1 MPIED
6 VDISRKIKDSE
17 LAEKVRAVAEKDLK
31 VAAKVVEDLK
41 DRDAKIFGLVCLYN
55 FSKDRKFLDDALAIA
70 ENDDDFLRIVEYS
83 EDVSELSDVPL
94 RIKSRYKRD
103 VAYSIL
109 LEKTGDMNIAS
120 KIRDLRI
127 LSASMKRVA
136 LRKTY
141 PENLS
146 TARMIPEP
154 YYRALA
160 LIEISKKDNIDLR
173 EEIDDAVQQ
182 IKNQALQRRLR
193 EKY

>member
-17 LAEKVRAVAEKDLK
+17 LAEKVRAVAEKDLN
-31 VAAKVVEDLK
+31 VAAKVVESLK

-83 EDVSELSDVPL
+83 EDVSELSDVPPK
-94 RIKSRYKRD
+94 IKSRYKRD

-109 LEKTGDMNIAS
+109 LEKTGDMNLVS

-127 LSASMKRVA
+127 LSASMKRIV
-136 LRKTY
+136 LKKPY

-146 TARMIPEP
+146 IARMIPEP

-160 LIEISKKDNIDLR
+160 LIGISEKEKVDLKAEINN
-173 EEIDDAVQQ
+173 AVEQ
-182 IKNQALQRRLR
+182 IKNPALRRRLR

>member
-17 LAEKVRAVAEKDLK
+17 LAEKVRAVAEKDLN
-31 VAAKVVEDLK
+31 VAAKVVESLK

-83 EDVSELSDVPL
+83 EDVSELSDVPPK
-94 RIKSRYKRD
+94 IKSRYKRD

-109 LEKTGDMNIAS
+109 LEKTGDMNLVS

-127 LSASMKRVA
+127 LSASMKRIV
-136 LRKTY
+136 LKKPY

-146 TARMIPEP
+146 IARMIPEP

-160 LIEISKKDNIDLR
+160 LIGISEKEKVDLKTEIN
-173 EEIDDAVQQ
+173 DAVEQ
-182 IKNQALQRRLR
+182 IKNPALRRRLR

>member
-17 LAEKVRAVAEKDLK
+17 LAEKVRVVAEKDLN
-31 VAAKVVEDLK
+31 VAAKVVEGLK

-83 EDVSELSDVPL
+83 KDVSELSDVPPK
-94 RIKSRYKRD
+94 IKSRYKRD

-109 LEKTGDMNIAS
+109 LEKTGDMNLVS

-154 YYRALA
+154 YYRALT
-160 LIEISKKDNIDLR
+160 LIEISKKENIDLR
-173 EEIDDAVQQ
+173 GEIDDAVQQ
-182 IKNQALQRRLR
+182 IKSQALQRRLR